1 MMGLMTAFVLVHS
14 PVTGPSTWRWV
25 AAELTARGHQVFV
38 PAVSA
43 VSSWLEFADAVAD
56 QVGPPERAV
65 LVGHS
70 GAGPLLPQIS
80 ARVGAG
86 TLIFVDADIPPDVDE
101 ADLMPAEILTGLR
114 AMAVDGLLPPWSE
127 WFGPEVMGE
136 LVPDAERRAVV
147 ASELPR
153 LPLSYYEA
161 RVPAPAGWNA
171 AAGGYIL
178 LSAEAYGGQAEAAA
192 ARGWPV
198 VELRGGHLDIVTRPE
213 PIAAAI
219 AEIAARLSPRR

>member
-1 MMGLMTAFVLVHS
+1 VTAFVLVHS

-25 AAELTARGHQVFV
+25 AAELTAGGHQVCV
-38 PAVSA
+38 PAVGA
-43 VSSWLEFADAVAD
+43 VRSWQEFADAVAT
-56 QVGPPERAV
+56 QVARDERAV

-70 GAGPLLPQIS
+70 GAGPLLPQLA
-80 ARVGAG
+80 ARTGAG
-86 TLIFVDADIPPDVDE
+86 LLIFVDADIPPDAGE
-101 ADLMPAEILTGLR
+101 MSLMPAEILAMLR

-127 WFGPEVMGE
+127 WFGPDVMAE

-147 ASELPR
+147 AAELPR

-161 RVPAPAGWNA
+161 RVPAPAGLA
-171 AAGGYIL
+171 AIGGGYIL
-178 LSAEAYGGQAEAAA
+178 LSADSYGSQAEAAA

-198 VELRGGHLDIVTRPE
+198 VELPGGHLDIVTRPE

-219 AEIAARLSPRR
+219 IEIAVRLAGGR